1 MRNSANLQLTFS
13 KDEDPGTSEFDG
25 DLAVVEAKPKL
36 RRPPLYKVMMLNDD
50 YTPMDFVVE
59 ILEVIFAMSREK
71 ATNIM
76 LTVHTH
82 GKATCGVYTRDVA
95 ETKAAQVNQY
105 AREHEHPLLCEI
117 EAVEDEEK

>member
-13 KDEDPGTSEFDG
+13 KDEDSGTNEFDG
-25 DLAVVEAKPKL
+25 GLAVVEAKPKL

-71 ATNIM
+71 ATHVM

-117 EAVEDEEK
+117 EAVEGEDK